1 PFGDRLPATAQVERG
16 ELVVTD
22 VSQCWHSVVAAAPDG
37 SLAEFQFSSSRAER
51 PTLRF
56 KRPRTLELHLRY
68 ADGRVAADACVGIR
82 GLNNPP
88 RPKRSDGQ
96 GRVVFDQM
104 LARRVD
110 VVAFRANTIE
120 KPLAT
125 VDLREGDARID
136 VVMPE
141 RFEAALAVTLD
152 GRPGLPPAFRV
163 GSPDCYWKVEAE
175 DPERGELRV
184 SSLAG
189 AQESK
194 VEAWFS
200 AETFLSVKVDVPVVR
215 GAAPPVVPIAL
226 VHGARLRLDVKR
238 ADKQRFALRI
248 QRQGDD
254 GKFTNLEAQY
264 RAVDRVNGP
273 NGLFDFAPLE
283 AGTWRV
289 Q

>member
-1 PFGDRLPATAQVERG
+1 MSARAPDYDTPARGRAPLDGSSREIELLLEPVGSKETRFPIVADEAPVPADGAVVELREGEHPFGDRLPATAQVGRG

-68 ADGRVAADACVGIR
+68 ADGRVAADACVEIR

-110 VVAFRANTIE
+110 VVAFRANPIE

-125 VDLREGDARID
+125 VDLREGDAHID

-141 RFEAALAVTLD
+141 RFEATLAVTLD

-163 GSPDCYWKVEAE
+163 GSPNCYWKVEAE
-175 DPERGELRV
+175 DP
-184 SSLAG
+184 
-189 AQESK
+189 
-194 VEAWFS
+194 
-200 AETFLSVKVDVPVVR
+200 
-215 GAAPPVVPIAL
+215 
-226 VHGARLRLDVKR
+226 
-238 ADKQRFALRI
+238 
-248 QRQGDD
+248 
-254 GKFTNLEAQY
+254 
-264 RAVDRVNGP
+264 
-273 NGLFDFAPLE
+273 
-283 AGTWRV
+283 
-289 Q
+289 